1 MAELSKIKVPDGT
14 VYDIKDAV
22 ARAYH
27 EPIDIRTY
35 TNVIA
40 TSNDN
45 VGAGFFY
52 LKVTPDDYYYSRW
65 RVKVRVKAT
74 VDGTGAQQYYDTD
87 TIFHVWGSQATVY
100 GYICENRILNTSYR
114 PIYYNSVF
122 LTNATGYTNGCSHW
136 IGFNLWYSGNPTST
150 SYYRNVEVELLE
162 YDECE
167 AELQDSLITPTNI
180 PNRASHTN
188 WYTSTNTSFSN
199 YDACTSGIRQ
209 SGDSNTTSIHALMR
223 NSGNYIAD
231 SALYR
236 YQLLFHVDEDR
247 LTPLNNVNNGYSST
261 TKPMLT
267 NVEFDPFKPIHYYG
281 TTTTVSANSSI
292 GAGALY
298 WHYAGVDLRYI
309 FNMTTSSLTAHKPLY
324 LVVTPTTGGMCKLA
338 SATPWSQALPSTN
351 DGNWYILLGR
361 TYSGYQM
368 TLYEEHPIYVHD
380 GTAVREILPQTAL
393 ATNGFAGLMS
403 STDKTKLD
411 GVAAGATANVGTITG
426 IKMNGSIVGE
436 SGIVDLGNIPQTEY
450 DSITDA
456 QIDALFE

>member
-1 MAELSKIKVPDGT
+1 MAELSKIKVPDVT
-14 VYDIKDAV
+14 VYNIKDAV

-27 EPIDIRTY
+27 EPIDTRTY
-35 TNVIA
+35 TNVLA

-52 LKVTPDDYYYSRW
+52 LKVTPDTYSYSRW
-65 RVKVRVKAT
+65 RIKVRVKAT
-74 VDGTGAQQYYDTD
+74 VDGTGAQKYYDTD
-87 TIFHVWGSQATVY
+87 TFFHVWGSAATVY
-100 GYICENRILNTSYR
+100 GWICENKILNTSYR

-122 LTNATGYTNGCSHW
+122 LTSSTGYTNGCSHW
-136 IGFNLWYSGNPTST
+136 VGFNLWYSGNPTST
-150 SYYRNVEVELLE
+150 SYYRNVKVELLE
-162 YDECE
+162 YEECE

-199 YDACTSGIRQ
+199 YDASTNGIKS
-209 SGDSNTTSIHALMR
+209 SGDANTTSIHALIR
-223 NSGNYIAD
+223 NAGNYIAD

-247 LTPLNNVNNGYSST
+247 LTPLNNVNNGSGST
-261 TKPMLT
+261 TKDMLT

-281 TTTTVSANSSI
+281 STTTVSANSSI
-292 GAGALY
+292 GAGSLY
-298 WHYAGVDLRYI
+298 WHYGGIDLRYT

-338 SATPWSQALPSTN
+338 SAAPWSQTLPSTD
-351 DGNWYILLGR
+351 DGNWYVLLGR

-368 TLYEEHPIYVHD
+368 TLYEEHPIYVHN
-380 GTAVREILPQTAL
+380 GTGIQEVLNQTAL
-393 ATNGFAGLMS
+393 ATNDIAGLMS
-403 STDKTKLD
+403 SSDKTKLD

-450 DSITDA
+450 DTITDA
-456 QIDALFE
+456 QIDSLFT